1 MLYSVIVCKNLDKQY
16 TYESD
21 MKLYPGQ
28 IVEIPLRNSLAIGI
42 IDNEITNIKQEYKV
56 KPILRVLPYS
66 FSEKHVKFIKWCALY
81 TANKIGQ
88 MAALFINKEVL
99 ENHESRIK
107 LNVCSDLTSDKI
119 KLNPKQLE
127 AYKQIKESGGAFN
140 VSVLRGITGSGKTM
154 VYLKHAIDHVAMD
167 EQVLIMIP
175 EIALNEH
182 ISAEIKE
189 ISGDNVF
196 VWNSSITKQ
205 QKREIWKGVY
215 SGEIKF
221 IVGTR
226 SSIFLP
232 FKKLGLIVVDEEH
245 DNSYKQ
251 EATPIYNAKNLAI
264 MLSKLNNSQ
273 ILLASATISVDILAN
288 LSKKEYKLIELKQRF
303 GGAQVPKITFVSHEF
318 SISSISADIL
328 ESVNTTLSRG
338 EQALIYVNRLGYA
351 PITVCKKCKKKYTCP
366 NCDISLVLHKSTNKY
381 KCHYCDFSIPASE
394 KCIYCNE
401 AGGVQHFGLG
411 IEKIK
416 ECVEEHFAGK
426 EVFIASSDTL
436 NTKSK
441 IREFVSMMSE
451 HKIDIVIGT
460 QIMSKGHNFKNLT
473 FCGIIDIDFSMNSI
487 DIRSVEKTYQM
498 VHQISGRTGR
508 GDKPGEVIIQTSLNK
523 NSVSSL
529 LLKDF
534 TSFADNEL
542 ENRRQH
548 DLPPFCKLVSII
560 LSSNNEDAVENAAY
574 NLIKTP
580 IDNKIE
586 VLGPIPSPISRIK
599 KKSRWRILLKSHKDM
614 IIQRCVFNW
623 IKAAKIDRRVS
634 VQIDVD
640 PLSFI

>member
-16 TYESD
+16 TYESSI
-21 MKLYPGQ
+21 KLHQGQ
-28 IVEIPLRNSLAIGI
+28 IVEVSLRNSLAIGI
-42 IDNEITNIKQEYKV
+42 VDEEIAKANIGYDV
-56 KPILRVLPYS
+56 KPITKILPYS
-66 FSEKHVKFIKWCALY
+66 LSEKQVKFIKWCALY

-88 MAALFINKEVL
+88 MAALFINKDVL
-99 ENHESRIK
+99 EDHESRIK
-107 LNVCSDLTSDKI
+107 LDFCSDLTSDKI

-127 AYKQIKESGGAFN
+127 AYKQIKESGDAFN
-140 VSVLRGITGSGKTM
+140 VSVLRGVTGSGKTM
-154 VYLKHAIDHVAMD
+154 VYLKHAIDHVEMD

-221 IVGTR
+221 IIGTR

-251 EATPIYNAKNLAI
+251 ETTPIYNAKNLAV

-273 ILLASATISVDILAN
+273 IILASATISVDILAN
-288 LSKKEYKLIELKQRF
+288 LHKKEYRMVELKERF
-303 GGAQVPKITFVSHEF
+303 GGATVPKITFVSHEF
-318 SISSISADIL
+318 STSSVSNEIL
-328 ESVNTTLSRG
+328 SSVSTTLLRG

-351 PITVCKKCKKKYTCP
+351 PITVCKKCQKKYTCP
-366 NCDISLVLHKSTNKY
+366 NCDISLVLHKNTNKY
-381 KCHYCDFSIPASE
+381 KCHYCDFSTPSSE
-394 KCIYCNE
+394 TCIYCNE
-401 AGGVQHFGLG
+401 AGGIQHFGLG

-416 ECVEEHFAGK
+416 ECVEAHFPDK
-426 EVFIASSDTL
+426 NIFVASSDTL
-436 NTKSK
+436 NTRSK

-560 LSSNNEDAVENAAY
+560 LSSNNKDAVENAAY

-599 KKSRWRILLKSHKDM
+599 NKSRWRILLKSHKSL
-614 IIQRCVFNW
+614 IIQKCVPGW
-623 IKAAKIDRRVS
+623 IKTAKIDRRVT

-640 PLSFI
+640 PISFI